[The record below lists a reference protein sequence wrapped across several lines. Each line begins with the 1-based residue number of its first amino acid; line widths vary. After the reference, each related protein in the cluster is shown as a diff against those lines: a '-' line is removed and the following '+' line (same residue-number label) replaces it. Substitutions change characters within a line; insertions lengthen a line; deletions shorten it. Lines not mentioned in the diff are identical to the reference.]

1 MMVDDDDVGFGEF
14 KFQSLNP
21 KVHSNPTVID
31 GRDSAV
37 AAATDDDDWGD
48 FDNSGGLAHT
58 LSLPQISKPLDLFDF
73 STEQKMKNNECE
85 LNQPGSAPGRVN
97 SDMAQWEKPKGALP
111 LSIFG
116 DLEGEEEKS
125 GVVEPNRNAH
135 PPDSSCN
142 WVYPNGNDLNAN
154 GKDEMKLNSHW
165 DPLNLNTNV
174 TNSNKDGTNLVSKEV
189 KWSSNGG
196 NSVLVADNWGF
207 DNGGDDDDDNG
218 REFKDAEPKTPL
230 GDEISKIKTESMP
243 ILNFNGTGLS

>member
-48 FDNSGGLAHT
+48 FDNSGGIPHT

-85 LNQPGSAPGRVN
+85 LNQPGSAPDLSGSNSVDETNKNDTN
-97 SDMAQWEKPKGALP
+97 SDLN
-111 LSIFG
+111 LC
-116 DLEGEEEKS
+116 LLNL

-196 NSVLVADNWGF
+196 NSVLVADNW
-207 DNGGDDDDDNG
+207 DLIMVVMMMMIMGGNS
-218 REFKDAEPKTPL
+218 RMQNPKL
-230 GDEISKIKTESMP
+230 RWVMRF
-243 ILNFNGTGLS
+243 LR